1 MESKE
6 CPCRS
11 CKRAAECNW
20 TCDALNEWAEDKSFA
35 QVAEEFINAY
45 KHAEKQQQ
53 ARRKRTA

>member
-11 CKRAAECNW
+11 CDHAATCNW

-35 QVAEEFINAY
+35 QVADEFIGAY
-45 KHAEKQQQ
+45 KRAEKEQR
-53 ARRKRTA
+53 ARRRKTA